1 MDAADLPP
9 SWRTALCADLSS
21 DWYLR
26 LAKFVENERDQFQVY
41 PSEHDV
47 FNALR
52 LTPLD
57 QVRVFL
63 LGQDPYHDEGQAH
76 GLSFSV
82 PSGIRLPPSLRNIFR
97 ELHTDLGIPPASH
110 GCLDSW
116 AKQGV
121 LLLNAV
127 LTVRAHE
134 ANSHRERGWEQLT
147 AKILKCVNQR
157 PHVAF
162 VLWGSFA
169 GKYSSLIDADRH
181 LIIQNA
187 HPSPLSARRGFFG
200 SRPFSRIN
208 AFLENHGE
216 QPIRWQLPDQPDIS
230 LVLPE

>member
-26 LAKFVENERDQFQVY
+26 LAKFVENERDQFQVF
-41 PSEHDV
+41 PSERDV

-57 QVRVFL
+57 QVKVFL

-97 ELHTDLGIPPASH
+97 ELHTDLGIPPASQ
-110 GCLDSW
+110 GCLESW

-162 VLWGSFA
+162 VLWGSYA
-169 GKYSSLIDADRH
+169 GKHSSLIDADRH

-208 AFLENHGE
+208 AFLEHHGE
-216 QPIRWQLPDQPDIS
+216 QPIRWQLP
-230 LVLPE
+230 E